1 MFCDVFVMFLR
12 CFKAQRSLEESLL
25 RDSEALEAI
34 RQAEGL
40 KTQWKAKVE
49 QLEAA
54 NQELKE
60 RAAVEVRRLKQEAGD
75 EDMALGCL

>member
-1 MFCDVFVMFLR
+1 MSFG
-12 CFKAQRSLEESLL
+12 AP
-25 RDSEALEAI
+25 EALEAI

-60 RAAVEVRRLKQEAGD
+60 RAAVEVRRLKQEAR
-75 EDMALGCL
+75 DMENELHKAQAPAISCL

>member
-1 MFCDVFVMFLR
+1 MMFLR

>member
-1 MFCDVFVMFLR
+1 MFLR

-75 EDMALGCL
+75 EDMALGHGLRMPLG